1 MIRKLSSGDFQNI
14 FDIVNEAAV
23 AYRGKIPPD
32 CWKEPYMPQEEL
44 KTEIVQ
50 GVQFYGYTKNGVLV
64 AVMGIQPIGD
74 VTLIRHAYTL
84 TSHQRMGIGE
94 KLLNHLLKLAK
105 TERVFVGTWQD
116 APWAISFYQKH
127 GFELLSREQTNKL
140 LKTYWDIPKR
150 QLETSVVLEL
160 KRRTQ

>member
-1 MIRKLSSGDFQNI
+1 MIRKLSSEDFQNI

-44 KTEIVQ
+44 KTEIAQ

-105 TERVFVGTWQD
+105 TGRVFVGTWQD

-160 KRRTQ
+160 KRRKQ